1 MKKQITNVSP
11 VQTAKVMAV
20 LYLIITLPFVLLAM
34 AFMPSSMGMSKMM
47 LLLAPVLYMVIG
59 FIFTLISAFIYN
71 FVAGL
76 VGGFEFTVTEV
87 NN

>member
-1 MKKQITNVSP
+1 
-11 VQTAKVMAV
+11 
-20 LYLIITLPFVLLAM
+20 L
-34 AFMPSSMGMSKMM
+34 M

-59 FIFTLISAFIYN
+59 FIFTLIGALVYN